1 MHCWKN
7 GAIQMF
13 SSASSNGMHHH
24 PGSHDPVLV
33 ALSVLIAA
41 LSSYTALDLATRMR
55 AASGSA
61 SLGWL
66 GAAAVAMGGG
76 IWSMHFVA
84 MLAFSLPGVDISYDP
99 LLTLLSLAIPILVA
113 AAAFVVV
120 SRRSNALVVSGIA
133 MGLAISGMHY
143 TGMSAMR
150 MAASIHYDPVWVALS
165 IAIAIGASII
175 ALRLAFHMT
184 SVLERVSAGAVMGVA
199 ISGMHYAAMQGS
211 SFVPA
216 DAVLGRAAHGAVG
229 QAPLAFLI
237 AGTTVVVLIMG
248 LAAAVY
254 DRFSAERAG
263 REAEALRRSEE
274 RFRLLVEGVADH
286 AIFMLDPEGRVA
298 NWNLGAHRLIGYGD
312 EIVGTHYAILHT
324 DEERYS
330 GIPDAML
337 LDAKREGKSTGEGWR
352 VRKDGNRFWAEATI
366 RVVRNERGEAIGFA
380 KIVRDVTERRR
391 AQEALERTRDAL
403 AISQKMETVGQLTG
417 GVAHDFNNILA
428 VIMGSLELAKK
439 RLQPEDPRI
448 HRLLDNAIQGAL
460 RGASL
465 TQRML
470 AFARKQDLKP
480 VVVDVPELVR
490 GMAALLKFAPGI
502 RVETRFPIELANVK
516 VDANQLELAILN
528 LAVNA
533 RDAITAGGGVISI
546 SAREE
551 HAIDGL
557 AEGRYVA
564 LSVSDTGC
572 GMGEET
578 LKHAQEPFFTTKGV
592 GKGTGLGLSMVKGLA
607 EQSGGV
613 LLLKSHI
620 GEGTT
625 AEIWLPACQDE
636 KVPVPHAA
644 EPSRSAS
651 RSSRPIS
658 VLVVDD
664 DLLVLDS
671 IAAMLDDLGHAVIEA
686 RSGEEAVRL
695 LPRMPKIDI
704 VVTDYAMP
712 GMNGLQLAEAVAA
725 ERPGTPVVLCTGYA
739 EFPGST
745 QPQLPRISKPFDQTA
760 LVAAIE
766 EAMRVQADMRSV
778 LTLQPKRA

>member
-1 MHCWKN
+1 
-7 GAIQMF
+7 
-13 SSASSNGMHHH
+13 
-24 PGSHDPVLV
+24 
-33 ALSVLIAA
+33 
-41 LSSYTALDLATRMR
+41 
-55 AASGSA
+55 
-61 SLGWL
+61 
-66 GAAAVAMGGG
+66 
-76 IWSMHFVA
+76 MHFVA
-84 MLAFSLPGVDISYDP
+84 MLAFSLPGVEISYDP
-99 LLTLLSLAIPILVA
+99 LLTLLSLALPIFVA

-120 SRRSNALVVSGIA
+120 NQRANVLVASGVA

-150 MAASIHYDPVWVALS
+150 MAASIHYDPVWVVLS

-175 ALRLAFHMT
+175 ALWLAFRTT
-184 SVLERVSAGAVMGVA
+184 SVLERISAGAVMGLA

-211 SFVPA
+211 SFIA
-216 DAVLGRAAHGAVG
+216 TDLGRAAHGAVG
-229 QAPLAFLI
+229 QAPLAFLV
-237 AGTTVVVLIMG
+237 AGSTIIVLVIG

-254 DRFSAERAG
+254 DRASAERAD

-274 RFRLLVEGVADH
+274 KFRLLVEGVADH

-298 NWNLGAHRLIGYGD
+298 NWNLGARRLIGYGD

-324 DEERYS
+324 DEERES
-330 GIPDAML
+330 GIPDAVL
-337 LDAKREGKSTGEGWR
+337 QDAKREGKSTGEGWR
-352 VRKDGNRFWAEATI
+352 VRKDGSPFWAEATI
-366 RVVRNERGEAIGFA
+366 RVVRNERGETIGFA

-403 AISQKMETVGQLTG
+403 AMSQKMETVGQLTG
-417 GVAHDFNNILA
+417 GVAHDFNNLLA
-428 VIMGSLELAKK
+428 VILGSLELAKK

-490 GMAALLKFAPGI
+490 GMAALLKFDPGI

-546 SAREE
+546 AAREE

-557 AEGRYVA
+557 ADGRYVA

-572 GMGEET
+572 GMDEET
-578 LKHAQEPFFTTKGV
+578 LRHAQEPFFTTKGI
-592 GKGTGLGLSMVKGLA
+592 GKGTGLGLSMVKGLT
-607 EQSGGV
+607 EQSGGM

-636 KVPVPHAA
+636 KVLHAA
-644 EPSRSAS
+644 EPSHSVS
-651 RSSRPIS
+651 RSSRPVS

-671 IAAMLDDLGHAVIEA
+671 IAAMLDDLGHAAIEA
-686 RSGEEAVRL
+686 RSGEEAVQL
-695 LPRMPKIDI
+695 LSRMPKIDI

-725 ERPGTPVVLCTGYA
+725 ARPGTPVVLCTGYA
-739 EFPGST
+739 ELPDST
-745 QPQLPRISKPFDQTA
+745 QPHLPRISKPFDQTA
-760 LVAAIE
+760 LVAAID

-778 LTLQPKRA
+778 LTLHPKRA

>member
-1 MHCWKN
+1 
-7 GAIQMF
+7 
-13 SSASSNGMHHH
+13 MHHH

-84 MLAFSLPGVDISYDP
+84 MLAFSLPGMDISYDP

-184 SVLERVSAGAVMGVA
+184 SVLERVSAGVVMGVA

-237 AGTTVVVLIMG
+237 AGTTIVVLIMG

-298 NWNLGAHRLIGYGD
+298 NWNLGARRLIGYGD

-324 DEERYS
+324 DEDRHS

-337 LDAKREGKSTGEGWR
+337 LDARREGKSTGEGWR

-366 RVVRNERGEAIGFA
+366 RVVRNERGETIGFA

-391 AQEALERTRDAL
+391 SQEALERTRDAL

-428 VIMGSLELAKK
+428 VILGSLELAKK

-533 RDAITAGGGVISI
+533 RDAIMAGGGVISI
-546 SAREE
+546 AAREE
-551 HAIDGL
+551 HAVDGL

-572 GMGEET
+572 GMDEET

-636 KVPVPHAA
+636 KVPEPHAA

-671 IAAMLDDLGHAVIEA
+671 IAAMLDDLGYAVIEA
-686 RSGEEAVRL
+686 RSGEEAIRL

-739 EFPGST
+739 ELPGSA
-745 QPQLPRISKPFDQTA
+745 QPHLPRISKPFDQTA

-778 LTLQPKRA
+778 LTLHPKRA

>member
-1 MHCWKN
+1 
-7 GAIQMF
+7 
-13 SSASSNGMHHH
+13 MHHH

-84 MLAFSLPGVDISYDP
+84 MLAFSLPGMDISYDP

-113 AAAFVVV
+113 AAAFVLV
-120 SRRSNALVVSGIA
+120 SRRSNALVVSGIG

-150 MAASIHYDPVWVALS
+150 MAASIHYDPVWVVLS

-184 SVLERVSAGAVMGVA
+184 SVLERISAGAVMGVA

-237 AGTTVVVLIMG
+237 AGTTIVVLIMG

-286 AIFMLDPEGRVA
+286 AIFMLDPEGQVA
-298 NWNLGAHRLIGYGD
+298 NWNLGAGRLIGYGD

-324 DEERYS
+324 DEDRDS
-330 GIPDAML
+330 GIPDAVL
-337 LDAKREGKSTGEGWR
+337 LDAKREGKSTGEGWC
-352 VRKDGNRFWAEATI
+352 VRKDGSHFWAETTI

-403 AISQKMETVGQLTG
+403 AISQKMETIGQLTG
-417 GVAHDFNNILA
+417 GVAHDFNNLLTIILSA
-428 VIMGSLELAKK
+428 TDFLRRPDL
-439 RLQPEDPRI
+439 PEGRRGRYID
-448 HRLLDNAIQGAL
+448 AISQTVE
-460 RGASL
+460 RASKL
-465 TQRML
+465 TAQLL
-470 AFARKQDLKP
+470 AFARRQPLKP
-480 VVVDVPELVR
+480 QVFNV
-490 GMAALLKFAPGI
+490 GAQ
-502 RVETRFPIELANVK
+502 VETVARLIRPLVGGRIQIDVRIGASNCF
-516 VDANQLELAILN
+516 AIADIAQFETALMN
-528 LAVNA
+528 LAVNG
-533 RDAITAGGGVISI
+533 RDAMD
-546 SAREE
+546 E
-551 HAIDGL
+551 
-557 AEGRYVA
+557 EGRLTIDVR
-564 LSVSDTGC
+564 
-572 GMGEET
+572 
-578 LKHAQEPFFTTKGV
+578 KV
-592 GKGTGLGLSMVKGLA
+592 GKIPALRAQPRFLSS
-607 EQSGGV
+607 E
-613 LLLKSHI
+613 
-620 GEGTT
+620 
-625 AEIWLPACQDE
+625 
-636 KVPVPHAA
+636 
-644 EPSRSAS
+644 
-651 RSSRPIS
+651 
-658 VLVVDD
+658 LVVRPN
-664 DLLVLDS
+664 
-671 IAAMLDDLGHAVIEA
+671 M
-686 RSGEEAVRL
+686 RSGR
-695 LPRMPKIDI
+695 
-704 VVTDYAMP
+704 TYA
-712 GMNGLQLAEAVAA
+712 
-725 ERPGTPVVLCTGYA
+725 TPVC
-739 EFPGST
+739 
-745 QPQLPRISKPFDQTA
+745 R
-760 LVAAIE
+760 
-766 EAMRVQADMRSV
+766 
-778 LTLQPKRA
+778 

>member
-1 MHCWKN
+1 
-7 GAIQMF
+7 
-13 SSASSNGMHHH
+13 MHHH
-24 PGSHDPVLV
+24 SGSHDPVLV
-33 ALSVLIAA
+33 ALSILIAA

-55 AASGSA
+55 AASGPA

-66 GAAAVAMGGG
+66 AAAAVAMGGG

-84 MLAFSLPGVDISYDP
+84 MLAFSLPGVDITYDP
-99 LLTLLSLAIPILVA
+99 LLTLLSLAIPIVVA

-120 SRRSNALVVSGIA
+120 SRQPDALVVAGIA

-150 MAASIHYDPVWVALS
+150 MAASIQYELVWVALS
-165 IAIAIGASII
+165 VAIAIGASII

-184 SVLERVSAGAVMGVA
+184 SILERVSSGAVMGVA

-211 SFVPA
+211 SFVPT
-216 DAVLGRAAHGAVG
+216 DVVLHRTGHVAVG

-237 AGTTVVVLIMG
+237 AATTIVVLVIG

-254 DRFSAERAG
+254 DRSSAERAG
-263 REAEALRRSEE
+263 REAEALKRSEE

-298 NWNLGAHRLIGYGD
+298 NWNLGARRLIGYGD
-312 EIVGTHYAILHT
+312 EIVGTHYSILHT
-324 DEERYS
+324 DEDRDS
-330 GIPDAML
+330 GVPDGL
-337 LDAKREGKSTGEGWR
+337 LVDAKREGKSAGEGLR
-352 VRKDGNRFWAEATI
+352 VRGDGSRFWAEVTI
-366 RVVRNERGEAIGFA
+366 RAVRNERGEVIGFA
-380 KIVRDVTERRR
+380 KIVRDVTERRL

-403 AISQKMETVGQLTG
+403 AISQKMETIGQLTG

-428 VIMGSLELAKK
+428 VILGSLEIAKK
-439 RLQPEDPRI
+439 RLQTEDARI

-480 VVVDVPELVR
+480 VVVDVPKLVR
-490 GMAALLKFAPGI
+490 GMATLLKFDPGI
-502 RVETRFPIELANVK
+502 RVETHFPIELAKVK
-516 VDANQLELAILN
+516 VDANQLELAVLN

-533 RDAITAGGGVISI
+533 RDAIAAGGGAISI
-546 SAREE
+546 AAREE
-551 HAIDGL
+551 DAIDGL
-557 AEGRYVA
+557 AAGRYVA

-572 GMGEET
+572 GMDEKT

-607 EQSGGV
+607 EQSGGT
-613 LLLKSHI
+613 LLLKSRV

-625 AEIWLPACQDE
+625 AEIWLPASQDE
-636 KVPVPHAA
+636 SVPMPHVA
-644 EPSRSAS
+644 EPSRSAP
-651 RSSRPIS
+651 RSNRPIS
-658 VLVVDD
+658 ALVVDD
-664 DLLVLDS
+664 DVLVLENV
-671 IAAMLDDLGHAVIEA
+671 AAMLDDLGHAVIEA
-686 RSGEEAVRL
+686 RSGEEAVQL
-695 LPRMPKIDI
+695 LHRTPKIDI

-712 GMNGLQLAEAVAA
+712 GMNGLQLADAVAA
-725 ERPGTPVVLCTGYA
+725 ARPGTPVVLCSGYA
-739 EFPGST
+739 ELLDTTRPH
-745 QPQLPRISKPFDQTA
+745 LPRISKPFDQAT

-766 EAMRVQADMRSV
+766 EAMRAEAYARSV
-778 LTLQPKRA
+778 LKLQPKRA

>member
-1 MHCWKN
+1 
-7 GAIQMF
+7 
-13 SSASSNGMHHH
+13 MHHH

-33 ALSVLIAA
+33 ALSILIAA
-41 LSSYTALDLATRMR
+41 LASYTALDLATRMR
-55 AASGSA
+55 AASGPA

-66 GAAAVAMGGG
+66 AAAAVAMGGG

-84 MLAFSLPGVDISYDP
+84 MLAFILPGVDISYDP

-113 AAAFVVV
+113 AGAFVVV
-120 SRRSNALVVSGIA
+120 SQRPNALILSGIG

-143 TGMSAMR
+143 TGMSAMT

-175 ALRLAFHMT
+175 ALWLAFHMT
-184 SVLERVSAGAVMGVA
+184 SVLERISAGAVMGVA

-211 SFVPA
+211 SFVPT
-216 DAVLGRAAHGAVG
+216 DAVIRHAGHGAVG

-237 AGTTVVVLIMG
+237 AGTTIAVLVIG

-254 DRFSAERAG
+254 DRLSAERAG

-274 RFRLLVEGVADH
+274 KFRLLVEGVADH
-286 AIFMLDPEGRVA
+286 AIFVLDPEGRVA

-312 EIVGTHYAILHT
+312 EIVGSHYSLLHA
-324 DEERYS
+324 DQDRDA
-330 GIPDAML
+330 GVPDKL
-337 LDAKREGKSTGEGWR
+337 LLEAKREGKSAGEGWR
-352 VRKDGNRFWAEATI
+352 VRKDGSRFWAETTI
-366 RVVRNERGEAIGFA
+366 RVVRNERGEIIGFA
-380 KIVRDVTERRR
+380 KIVRDVTERRL

-403 AISQKMETVGQLTG
+403 AISQKMETIGQLTG

-428 VIMGSLELAKK
+428 VILGSLELAKK
-439 RLQPEDPRI
+439 RLHTEDARI

-490 GMAALLKFAPGI
+490 GMATLLKFDPGI
-502 RVETRFPIELANVK
+502 RVETHFPLELVKVK
-516 VDANQLELAILN
+516 VDANQLELAVLN

-533 RDAITAGGGVISI
+533 RDAITTGAGVISI
-546 SAREE
+546 AAREE
-551 HAIDGL
+551 RAIDGL
-557 AEGRYVA
+557 APGRYVA

-572 GMGEET
+572 GMDEET
-578 LKHAQEPFFTTKGV
+578 LRHAQEPFFTTKGV

-613 LLLKSHI
+613 LLLKSQV
-620 GEGTT
+620 GTGTT
-625 AEIWLPACQDE
+625 AEIWLPASQE
-636 KVPVPHAA
+636 EVAPVARVAA
-644 EPSRSAS
+644 PSRSTT

-664 DLLVLDS
+664 DLLVLDN

-686 RSGEEAVRL
+686 RSGEEAVEL
-695 LPRMPKIDI
+695 LRRTPKIDI

-712 GMNGLQLAEAVAA
+712 GMNGLQLAEAVAIQC
-725 ERPGTPVVLCTGYA
+725 PGTPVVLCTGYA
-739 EFPGST
+739 DLPDT
-745 QPQLPRISKPFDQTA
+745 PRPHLPRISKPFDQAA

-766 EAMRVQADMRSV
+766 EATRAAANARSV
-778 LTLQPKRA
+778 VTLHPKIA

>member
-1 MHCWKN
+1 
-7 GAIQMF
+7 
-13 SSASSNGMHHH
+13 MHHH

-150 MAASIHYDPVWVALS
+150 MAASIHYDPVWVVLS

-216 DAVLGRAAHGAVG
+216 DAVLGRAAHGVVG

-237 AGTTVVVLIMG
+237 GGTTIVVLIMG

-324 DEERYS
+324 DEERCS
-330 GIPDAML
+330 GIPEAML
-337 LDAKREGKSTGEGWR
+337 VDAKREGKSTGEGWR

-366 RVVRNERGEAIGFA
+366 RVVRNERGEIIGFA

-428 VIMGSLELAKK
+428 VILGSLELAKK

-490 GMAALLKFAPGI
+490 GMAGLLKFAPGI

-533 RDAITAGGGVISI
+533 RDAITASGGVISI
-546 SAREE
+546 AAREE

-572 GMGEET
+572 GMDEET

-613 LLLKSHI
+613 LLL
-620 GEGTT
+620 
-625 AEIWLPACQDE
+625 
-636 KVPVPHAA
+636 
-644 EPSRSAS
+644 
-651 RSSRPIS
+651 
-658 VLVVDD
+658 
-664 DLLVLDS
+664 
-671 IAAMLDDLGHAVIEA
+671 
-686 RSGEEAVRL
+686 
-695 LPRMPKIDI
+695 
-704 VVTDYAMP
+704 
-712 GMNGLQLAEAVAA
+712 
-725 ERPGTPVVLCTGYA
+725 
-739 EFPGST
+739 
-745 QPQLPRISKPFDQTA
+745 
-760 LVAAIE
+760 
-766 EAMRVQADMRSV
+766 
-778 LTLQPKRA
+778 

>member
-1 MHCWKN
+1 
-7 GAIQMF
+7 
-13 SSASSNGMHHH
+13 
-24 PGSHDPVLV
+24 
-33 ALSVLIAA
+33 
-41 LSSYTALDLATRMR
+41 MR
-55 AASGSA
+55 AAAGSA

-113 AAAFVVV
+113 AAAFVLV
-120 SRRSNALVVSGIA
+120 SRRSNALVVSGIG

-150 MAASIHYDPVWVALS
+150 MAASIHYDPVWVVLS

-184 SVLERVSAGAVMGVA
+184 SVLERISAGVVMGVA

-216 DAVLGRAAHGAVG
+216 EAVLGRAAHGAVG

-237 AGTTVVVLIMG
+237 AGTTVVVLIIG

-254 DRFSAERAG
+254 DRSSAERAD

-298 NWNLGAHRLIGYGD
+298 NWNLGAGRLIGYGD

-324 DEERYS
+324 DEDRDS
-330 GIPDAML
+330 GIPEAVL
-337 LDAKREGKSTGEGWR
+337 LDAK
-352 VRKDGNRFWAEATI
+352 
-366 RVVRNERGEAIGFA
+366 
-380 KIVRDVTERRR
+380 
-391 AQEALERTRDAL
+391 
-403 AISQKMETVGQLTG
+403 
-417 GVAHDFNNILA
+417 
-428 VIMGSLELAKK
+428 
-439 RLQPEDPRI
+439 PEDPRI

-460 RGASL
+460 RGTSL

-490 GMAALLKFAPGI
+490 GMVALLKFNPGI
-502 RVETRFPIELANVK
+502 RVETRFPIELAKVE

-533 RDAITAGGGVISI
+533 RDAIAAGGGVISI
-546 SAREE
+546 AAREE

-564 LSVSDTGC
+564 LSVSDTGS
-572 GMGEET
+572 
-578 LKHAQEPFFTTKGV
+578 
-592 GKGTGLGLSMVKGLA
+592 GT
-607 EQSGGV
+607 
-613 LLLKSHI
+613 
-620 GEGTT
+620 
-625 AEIWLPACQDE
+625 
-636 KVPVPHAA
+636 
-644 EPSRSAS
+644 
-651 RSSRPIS
+651 
-658 VLVVDD
+658 
-664 DLLVLDS
+664 
-671 IAAMLDDLGHAVIEA
+671 
-686 RSGEEAVRL
+686 
-695 LPRMPKIDI
+695 
-704 VVTDYAMP
+704 
-712 GMNGLQLAEAVAA
+712 
-725 ERPGTPVVLCTGYA
+725 
-739 EFPGST
+739 
-745 QPQLPRISKPFDQTA
+745 
-760 LVAAIE
+760 
-766 EAMRVQADMRSV
+766 
-778 LTLQPKRA
+778 

>member
-1 MHCWKN
+1 
-7 GAIQMF
+7 
-13 SSASSNGMHHH
+13 MHHH

-41 LSSYTALDLATRMR
+41 LASYTALDLATRMR
-55 AASGSA
+55 AASGPA

-66 GAAAVAMGGG
+66 AAAAAAMGGG

-84 MLAFSLPGVDISYDP
+84 MLAFSLPGIDVSYDP

-120 SRRSNALVVSGIA
+120 SQRPNALVVAGIA

-143 TGMSAMR
+143 TGMGAMR

-165 IAIAIGASII
+165 IAIAIGASIV

-184 SVLERVSAGAVMGVA
+184 SVLERVSAGAVMGLA

-211 SFVPA
+211 SFIPM
-216 DAVLGRAAHGAVG
+216 DAVLVGAGHGTVG

-237 AGTTVVVLIMG
+237 AGTTIVVLIIG
-248 LAAAVY
+248 LAAAVV
-254 DRFSAERAG
+254 DRFSAERTE

-298 NWNLGAHRLIGYGD
+298 NWNLGAGRLIGYGQ

-324 DEERYS
+324 EEDRD
-330 GIPDAML
+330 GGVPDAVL
-337 LDAKREGKSTGEGWR
+337 LEARGEGKSAGEGWR
-352 VRKDGNRFWAEATI
+352 VRKDGSRFWAEATI
-366 RVVRNERGEAIGFA
+366 RVVRNEAGETIGFA
-380 KIVRDVTERRR
+380 KIVRDVTERRL

-403 AISQKMETVGQLTG
+403 AISQKMETIGQLTG

-428 VIMGSLELAKK
+428 VILGSLELAKK
-439 RLQPEDPRI
+439 RLQPADPRI
-448 HRLLDNAIQGAL
+448 QRLLDNAMQSAL

-490 GMAALLKFAPGI
+490 GMATLLKFDPGI
-502 RVETRFPIELANVK
+502 RVETHFPVELSKVK
-516 VDANQLELAILN
+516 VDANQLELALLN

-533 RDAITAGGGVISI
+533 RDAITAPGSVISI
-546 SAREE
+546 AAREE
-551 HAIDGL
+551 HAVDGL
-557 AEGRYVA
+557 SAGRYVA

-572 GMGEET
+572 GMDEET
-578 LKHAQEPFFTTKGV
+578 LRHAQEPFFTTKGV

-607 EQSGGV
+607 EQSGGM
-613 LLLKSHI
+613 LLLKSRI
-620 GEGTT
+620 GEGTI
-625 AEIWLPACQDE
+625 AEIWLPASEEEQ
-636 KVPVPHAA
+636 VAAPHAA
-644 EPSRSAS
+644 EPSRSVP
-651 RSSRPIS
+651 RNGRPVS
-658 VLVVDD
+658 VLAVDD
-664 DLLVLDS
+664 DLLVLDNL
-671 IAAMLDDLGHAVIEA
+671 AAMLEDLGHAVIAA
-686 RSGEEAVRL
+686 RSGEEAVQL
-695 LPRMPKIDI
+695 LRRTPKIDI

-712 GMNGLQLAEAVAA
+712 GMNGLQLAEAVAV
-725 ERPGTPVVLCTGYA
+725 ERPGTAVVICTGYA
-739 EFPGST
+739 DLPEST
-745 QPQLPRISKPFDQTA
+745 RLELPRISKPFDQTA
-760 LVAAIE
+760 LAAVIE
-766 EAMRVQADMRSV
+766 EAMRAQADAPSLLARR
-778 LTLQPKRA
+778 PKRA

>member
-1 MHCWKN
+1 
-7 GAIQMF
+7 
-13 SSASSNGMHHH
+13 MHHH

-120 SRRSNALVVSGIA
+120 SRRSNALVVSGIG

-150 MAASIHYDPVWVALS
+150 MAASIHYDPVWVVVS
-165 IAIAIGASII
+165 VAIAIGASII

-184 SVLERVSAGAVMGVA
+184 SVLERIAAGAVMGVA

-216 DAVLGRAAHGAVG
+216 EAVLGRAAHGSVG

-237 AGTTVVVLIMG
+237 AGTTIVVLIMG
-248 LAAAVY
+248 LTAAVY

-298 NWNLGAHRLIGYGD
+298 NWNLGARRLIGYGD

-324 DEERYS
+324 DEERAS
-330 GIPDAML
+330 GIPDAVL
-337 LDAKREGKSTGEGWR
+337 QDAKREGKSTGEGWR
-352 VRKDGNRFWAEATI
+352 VRKDGSPFWAEATI
-366 RVVRNERGEAIGFA
+366 RVVRNERGETIGFA

-403 AISQKMETVGQLTG
+403 AISQKMETIGQLTG
-417 GVAHDFNNILA
+417 GVAHDFNNLLA
-428 VIMGSLELAKK
+428 VILGSLELAKK

-480 VVVDVPELVR
+480 VVVNVPELVR
-490 GMAALLKFAPGI
+490 GMAALLKFDPGV

-533 RDAITAGGGVISI
+533 RDAITAGGVISI
-546 SAREE
+546 AAREE
-551 HAIDGL
+551 RAIDGL
-557 AEGRYVA
+557 ADGRYVA
-564 LSVSDTGC
+564 ISVSDTGC
-572 GMGEET
+572 GMDEET
-578 LKHAQEPFFTTKGV
+578 LRHAQEPFFTTKGI

-607 EQSGGV
+607 EQSGGM

-636 KVPVPHAA
+636 KVPVLHAA
-644 EPSRSAS
+644 EPSHSAS

-658 VLVVDD
+658 VLVVED

-686 RSGEEAVRL
+686 RSGEEAVQL
-695 LPRMPKIDI
+695 LSRMPKIDI

-712 GMNGLQLAEAVAA
+712 GMNGLQLAETVAA
-725 ERPGTPVVLCTGYA
+725 ARPGTPVVLCTGYA
-739 EFPGST
+739 ELPDAA
-745 QPQLPRISKPFDQTA
+745 QPQLPRISKPFDQTV
-760 LVAAIE
+760 LMAAIG

-778 LTLQPKRA
+778 LTLHPKRA

>member
-1 MHCWKN
+1 
-7 GAIQMF
+7 MF
-13 SSASSNGMHHH
+13 STRVDGMHHH

-33 ALSVLIAA
+33 ALSILIAA

-120 SRRSNALVVSGIA
+120 SRRPNALVVSGIA

-150 MAASIHYDPVWVALS
+150 MAASIHYDPVWVVLS

-184 SVLERVSAGAVMGVA
+184 SVLERIAAGAVMGVA
-199 ISGMHYAAMQGS
+199 ISGMHYAAMRGS

-216 DAVLGRAAHGAVG
+216 DVVLGRAAPGSVG

-237 AGTTVVVLIMG
+237 AGTTIVVLMMG

-274 RFRLLVEGVADH
+274 KFRLLVEGVADH
-286 AIFMLDPEGRVA
+286 AIFTLDPEGRVA
-298 NWNLGAHRLIGYGD
+298 NWNLGARRLIGYGD

-324 DEERYS
+324 DEERDS

-337 LDAKREGKSTGEGWR
+337 LEAKREGKSTGEGWR
-352 VRKDGNRFWAEATI
+352 IRKDGSRFWAETTI
-366 RVVRNERGEAIGFA
+366 RVVQNERGETIGFA

-403 AISQKMETVGQLTG
+403 AMSQKMETIGQLTG

-428 VIMGSLELAKK
+428 VILGSLELAKK

-470 AFARKQDLKP
+470 AFARKQDLRP
-480 VVVDVPELVR
+480 VVVNVPELVR
-490 GMAALLKFAPGI
+490 GMAALLKFDPGI

-546 SAREE
+546 AAREE

-572 GMGEET
+572 GMDEAT

-636 KVPVPHAA
+636 KVAVPHAA
-644 EPSRSAS
+644 EPSRPAS
-651 RSSRPIS
+651 RSRPIS

-712 GMNGLQLAEAVAA
+712 GMNGLQLAEVVAA

-739 EFPGST
+739 ELPGFT
-745 QPQLPRISKPFDQTA
+745 HLPRISKPFDQTA

-778 LTLQPKRA
+778 VTLHPKRA

>member
-1 MHCWKN
+1 
-7 GAIQMF
+7 
-13 SSASSNGMHHH
+13 
-24 PGSHDPVLV
+24 
-33 ALSVLIAA
+33 
-41 LSSYTALDLATRMR
+41 
-55 AASGSA
+55 
-61 SLGWL
+61 
-66 GAAAVAMGGG
+66 
-76 IWSMHFVA
+76 
-84 MLAFSLPGVDISYDP
+84 
-99 LLTLLSLAIPILVA
+99 
-113 AAAFVVV
+113 
-120 SRRSNALVVSGIA
+120 
-133 MGLAISGMHY
+133 
-143 TGMSAMR
+143 
-150 MAASIHYDPVWVALS
+150 
-165 IAIAIGASII
+165 
-175 ALRLAFHMT
+175 
-184 SVLERVSAGAVMGVA
+184 
-199 ISGMHYAAMQGS
+199 
-211 SFVPA
+211 
-216 DAVLGRAAHGAVG
+216 
-229 QAPLAFLI
+229 
-237 AGTTVVVLIMG
+237 
-248 LAAAVY
+248 
-254 DRFSAERAG
+254 
-263 REAEALRRSEE
+263 
-274 RFRLLVEGVADH
+274 
-286 AIFMLDPEGRVA
+286 VA
-298 NWNLGAHRLIGYGD
+298 NWNLGARRLIGYGD

-324 DEERYS
+324 DEERDS
-330 GIPDAML
+330 GIPDAVL

-352 VRKDGNRFWAEATI
+352 IRKDGNRFWAEATI
-366 RVVRNERGEAIGFA
+366 RVVRNERGETIGFA

-428 VIMGSLELAKK
+428 VILGSLELAKK

-480 VVVDVPELVR
+480 VIVDVPELVR
-490 GMAALLKFAPGI
+490 GMAALLKLDPGI

-546 SAREE
+546 AAREE
-551 HAIDGL
+551 HAINGL

-572 GMGEET
+572 GMDEET

-636 KVPVPHAA
+636 MVPVPHAP

-651 RSSRPIS
+651 RSQPIS

-712 GMNGLQLAEAVAA
+712 GMNGLQLAETVAA

-739 EFPGST
+739 ELPGST
-745 QPQLPRISKPFDQTA
+745 QPHLPRISKPFDQTA

-766 EAMRVQADMRSV
+766 EAMRIQADMRSA
-778 LTLQPKRA
+778 LTLHPKRA

>member
-1 MHCWKN
+1 
-7 GAIQMF
+7 
-13 SSASSNGMHHH
+13 
-24 PGSHDPVLV
+24 V
-33 ALSVLIAA
+33 
-41 LSSYTALDLATRMR
+41 
-55 AASGSA
+55 
-61 SLGWL
+61 
-66 GAAAVAMGGG
+66 
-76 IWSMHFVA
+76 
-84 MLAFSLPGVDISYDP
+84 
-99 LLTLLSLAIPILVA
+99 IL
-113 AAAFVVV
+113 
-120 SRRSNALVVSGIA
+120 
-133 MGLAISGMHY
+133 
-143 TGMSAMR
+143 
-150 MAASIHYDPVWVALS
+150 
-165 IAIAIGASII
+165 
-175 ALRLAFHMT
+175 
-184 SVLERVSAGAVMGVA
+184 
-199 ISGMHYAAMQGS
+199 
-211 SFVPA
+211 
-216 DAVLGRAAHGAVG
+216 
-229 QAPLAFLI
+229 
-237 AGTTVVVLIMG
+237 
-248 LAAAVY
+248 
-254 DRFSAERAG
+254 
-263 REAEALRRSEE
+263 
-274 RFRLLVEGVADH
+274 
-286 AIFMLDPEGRVA
+286 
-298 NWNLGAHRLIGYGD
+298 
-312 EIVGTHYAILHT
+312 
-324 DEERYS
+324 
-330 GIPDAML
+330 
-337 LDAKREGKSTGEGWR
+337 
-352 VRKDGNRFWAEATI
+352 
-366 RVVRNERGEAIGFA
+366 
-380 KIVRDVTERRR
+380 
-391 AQEALERTRDAL
+391 
-403 AISQKMETVGQLTG
+403 
-417 GVAHDFNNILA
+417 
-428 VIMGSLELAKK
+428 GSLELAKK

-480 VVVDVPELVR
+480 VVVNVPELVR
-490 GMAALLKFAPGI
+490 GMAALLKFDPGI

-533 RDAITAGGGVISI
+533 RDAITAGGGVISVA
-546 SAREE
+546 AREE

-572 GMGEET
+572 GMDEET
-578 LKHAQEPFFTTKGV
+578 LKHAQEPFFTTKGI

-613 LLLKSHI
+613 LRLKSHI

-664 DLLVLDS
+664 DLLVLDN

-686 RSGEEAVRL
+686 RSGEEAVQL
-695 LPRMPKIDI
+695 LSRMPKIDI

-739 EFPGST
+739 ELPSST
-745 QPQLPRISKPFDQTA
+745 QPHLPRISKPFDQTA

-778 LTLQPKRA
+778 LTLHPKRA